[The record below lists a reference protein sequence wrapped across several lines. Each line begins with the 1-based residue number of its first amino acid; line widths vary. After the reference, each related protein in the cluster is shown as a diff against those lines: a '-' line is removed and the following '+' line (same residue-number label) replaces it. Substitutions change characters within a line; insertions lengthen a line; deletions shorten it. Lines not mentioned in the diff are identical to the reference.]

1 MLKIIH
7 ITLMKIVF
15 LGFLSCG
22 FVNFYQIF
30 PMASLQ
36 NNLSSQNKL
45 SEKKYTVTRNRLIN
59 TWAYFSLWSLT
70 FMIFY
75 QTKVACVLH

>member
-45 SEKKYTVTRNRLIN
+45 SEKKYTVT
-59 TWAYFSLWSLT
+59 
-70 FMIFY
+70 
-75 QTKVACVLH
+75 